1 MNDTG
6 HQLANWRQTRK
17 VVFWCTLGLLIA
29 CAVGFGAWAE
39 RTKQTVECK
48 R

>member
-1 MNDTG
+1 MNDDG
-6 HQLANWRQTRK
+6 HQLANWRQYQGPAIA
-17 VVFWCTLGLLIA
+17 VLLVFCFVA
-29 CAVGFGAWAE
+29 AVGFGAWAE